1 MCINLH
7 WPICFNLCCQC
18 LARQMKADSS
28 SGRVFWRAGHQ
39 GTEPCQHMLWLHD
52 LTANHCVNFCVTRPA
67 CLTGA
72 VFLPAG
78 CCFLL
83 GGTKH
88 KHQQFNT
95 MLNKACCSL
104 LLLACIGLIIPTAA
118 ERFFQEDTKHPDA
131 PYVTTSSVA
140 NMSHATA
147 LILGFV

>member
-1 MCINLH
+1 MLPTFNMNSACCAARLH
-7 WPICFNLCCQC
+7 RL
-18 LARQMKADSS
+18 L
-28 SGRVFWRAGHQ
+28 VF
-39 GTEPCQHMLWLHD
+39 
-52 LTANHCVNFCVTRPA
+52 
-67 CLTGA
+67 
-72 VFLPAG
+72 AG

-118 ERFFQEDTKHPDA
+118 ARFFQPDTKHEDA
-131 PYVTTSSVA
+131 PSITTSGVA

-147 LILGFV
+147 LILAFV